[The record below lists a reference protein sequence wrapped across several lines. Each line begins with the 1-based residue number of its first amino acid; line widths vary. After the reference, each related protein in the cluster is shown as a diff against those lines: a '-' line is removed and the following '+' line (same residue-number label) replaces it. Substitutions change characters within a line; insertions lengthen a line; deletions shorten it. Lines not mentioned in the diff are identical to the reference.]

1 MKNAITILLICFF
14 LIGNIECSRGQ
25 DISNL
30 QKARIE
36 KQVDSVFHSMI
47 KAAENLEYD
56 KLSQGVDDKNHAG
69 FIAGDSYY
77 AYYDSLVNLVKARSQ
92 GALRQNIK
100 LLKEKVTVLSESI
113 VIVTASGNAKIELI
127 NGSEFNNRFYW
138 TFIYNKINDNW
149 KVIQSHQ
156 SSFR

>member
-1 MKNAITILLICFF
+1 MKKTITILLMYFF
-14 LIGNIECSRGQ
+14 FFGYIEHSKGQ
-25 DISNL
+25 DLTKL
-30 QKARIE
+30 QKSKIE

-77 AYYDSLVNLVKARSQ
+77 ANYDSLINFVKTRSQ
-92 GALRQNIK
+92 GALSQIIQLRE
-100 LLKEKVTVLSESI
+100 EKITVLSESI
-113 VIVTASGNAKIELI
+113 VIVTASGNAKIELK
-127 NGSEFNNRFYW
+127 NGNEFDNRFYW
-138 TFIYNKINDNW
+138 TFVYNRIGGKW